1 MDISVVER
9 LNAEQIHAVE
19 ALIDHAT
26 EVDGTTPLDEHAT
39 LHLRHGGDDEVHHV
53 LVTDPEIVGYLHL
66 DVTDA
71 LAGSSAQ
78 LVVAPG
84 ARRRGIG
91 RLLVERAAELSPDGR
106 LRLWSRGRG
115 TGAGELART
124 LGFTTVRVLLQ
135 MRGSLLEPLAGPS
148 FAPGVRLRSF
158 VPGVDDEAWLELN
171 AKAFAHHPDQG
182 RWTLDDLRI
191 RMSESWFDPTGFL
204 LAVDE
209 DDALLGF
216 HWTKVHGGS
225 HSHAAPEQ
233 PEEPDRPELVVHAH
247 DEIGEVYVV
256 GIDPA
261 AQGHGLGRALTLAGL
276 HYLRGRGLTEAML
289 YVDESNTSA
298 VRLYESLG
306 FTTWDLDVQ
315 YAREAVTAHTA
326 S

>member
-1 MDISVVER
+1 MEISVVER
-9 LNAEQIHAVE
+9 LNAEQIRAVE

-66 DVTDA
+66 DITDA

-106 LRLWSRGRG
+106 LRLWSRGQG

-124 LGFTTVRVLLQ
+124 LGFTMVRVLLQ
-135 MRGSLLEPLAGPS
+135 MRGSLLEPLAEPS
-148 FAPGVRLRSF
+148 FAPGVRLRAF
-158 VPGVDDEAWLELN
+158 HPGADDEAWIALN
-171 AKAFAHHPDQG
+171 ARAFADHPDQG
-182 RWTLDDLRI
+182 RWTLDDLRV

-204 LAVDE
+204 LAE
-209 DDALLGF
+209 GADDQLLGF

-225 HSHAAPEQ
+225 HSHGGQ
-233 PEEPDRPELVVHAH
+233 PDQVVHAH

-276 HYLRGRGLTEAML
+276 HYLRGRGLAEVML

-306 FTTWDLDVQ
+306 FTPWDVDVQ
-315 YAREAVTAHTA
+315 YAREATTAHA
-326 S
+326 GS